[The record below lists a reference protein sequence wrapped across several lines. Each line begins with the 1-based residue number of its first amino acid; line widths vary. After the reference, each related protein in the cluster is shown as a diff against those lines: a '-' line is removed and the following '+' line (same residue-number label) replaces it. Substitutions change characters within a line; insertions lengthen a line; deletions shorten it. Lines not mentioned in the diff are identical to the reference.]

1 MQTQLEMAL
10 ENVRVLWDDI
20 SFLEAQLNALEP
32 DTAAYESKE
41 RVLNVKWR
49 LWSDESRKVERLFDL
64 EAKEAAQERWQ
75 WHETNDTLDLY

>member
-10 ENVRVLWDDI
+10 ENVRILWDDI
-20 SFLEAQLNALEP
+20 TYLESRLDALEP

-49 LWSDESRKVERLFDL
+49 LWSDERQRVERLLDAQ
-64 EAKEAAQERWQ
+64 EKEAAQDRWK
-75 WHETNDTLDLY
+75 WHEANDTLDMY